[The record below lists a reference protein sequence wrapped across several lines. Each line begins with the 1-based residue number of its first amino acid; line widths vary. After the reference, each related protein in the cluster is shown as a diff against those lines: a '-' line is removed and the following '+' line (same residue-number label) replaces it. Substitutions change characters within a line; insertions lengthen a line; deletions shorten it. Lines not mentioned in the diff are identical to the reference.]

1 MPFISPPVGNSFAG
15 IAYARMSVCVDRLAK
30 RKKKVSISRADSIRV
45 LLLVIVVAGVPI
57 LGIGTVFVT
66 TSTSEPD
73 LSELTPISPRAGQYL
88 VLDWSALL
96 QNEPRVS
103 KTGTVIP
110 AEPEVQALGYM
121 MDGDRSIGKNQWVQ
135 DCVLLPKA
143 GTVLHPAHRSRD
155 QAIAVHLK
163 EGTRIQFSPRTLVW
177 VWGNLQASSGLGPRA
192 EALYTLGRARA
203 KPDGKADIQGY
214 FK

>member
-1 MPFISPPVGNSFAG
+1 VG
-15 IAYARMSVCVDRLAK
+15 RRAK
-30 RKKKVSISRADSIRV
+30 GKKKVSISRADSIRV

-57 LGIGTVFVT
+57 LGTVFVT

-73 LSELTPISPRAGQYL
+73 LSELTPINPRAGQYL

-103 KTGTVIP
+103 NTGP
-110 AEPEVQALGYM
+110 AGAEVQALGYM

-135 DCVLLPKA
+135 DFVLLPEA
-143 GTVLHPAHRSRD
+143 GTLLHPAHRIRD
-155 QAIAVHLK
+155 QMIAVHL
-163 EGTRIQFSPRTLVW
+163 EDGTRIQFSPRALVW
-177 VWGNLQASSGLGPRA
+177 VWGNLKASAGLGRRS
-192 EALYTLGRARA
+192 EALYVLERARTQPA
-203 KPDGKADIQGY
+203 GRADIQRY